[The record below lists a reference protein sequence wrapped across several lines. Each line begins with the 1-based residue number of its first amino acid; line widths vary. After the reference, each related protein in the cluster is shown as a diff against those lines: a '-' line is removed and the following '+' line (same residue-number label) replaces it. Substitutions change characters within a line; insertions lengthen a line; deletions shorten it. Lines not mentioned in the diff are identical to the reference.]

1 MKIKKKIICLI
12 CCRGGSKKIKN
23 KNIKKFNGKPLLIWS
38 LENIK
43 KSKIFDRIILSTD
56 SSKIVKI
63 AKKIKGIE
71 IPGLRPKKLATSNSN
86 QFETHN
92 YIFKKL
98 KINNDNAVACVVNNN
113 PFINVNLIK
122 KSYQIF
128 KKQNFKGLVTDAAR
142 VDGDYLAWKQCKKKG
157 TSLIYIFKKRFLS
170 IKLNRQKLTPA
181 YVNIFNLRWGKPSY
195 LKSYLSYKKQLLKK
209 NNKNIFLS
217 KLENFDLDDLYDWKI
232 SELVHKRFYNAGF
245 KI

>member
-1 MKIKKKIICLI
+1 MNKKKEIICLI
-12 CCRGGSKKIKN
+12 CCRGGSRTIKN
-23 KNIKKFNGKPLLIWS
+23 KNIKLFNKKPLLYWS
-38 LENIK
+38 LRNIT
-43 KSKIFDRIILSTD
+43 KSKVFTKIILSTD
-56 SSKIVKI
+56 SKKI
-63 AKKIKGIE
+63 ANFSRNFKNIE
-71 IPGLRPKKLATSNSN
+71 IPGLRPKNLAKSNSD
-86 QFETHN
+86 QFETHR

-98 KINNDNAVACVVNNN
+98 KIEDKNSIVCVFNNN
-113 PFINVNLIK
+113 PFITAEKINESFKI
-122 KSYQIF
+122 YQ
-128 KKQNFKGLVTDAAR
+128 KNKFKGLVTDAAL
-142 VDGDYLAWKQCKKKG
+142 VDGDYIACKQCVFKKG
-157 TSLIYIFKKRFLS
+157 KIDYIFKNKFLNL
-170 IKLNRQKLTPA
+170 KLNRQALNKY

>member
-1 MKIKKKIICLI
+1 LNIEKEIICLI
-12 CCRGGSKKIKN
+12 CCRGGSKTIKN

-63 AKKIKGIE
+63 AKKIKGLE
-71 IPGLRPKKLATSNSN
+71 IPGLRPKELATSNSN
-86 QFETHN
+86 QFQTHN

-98 KINNDNAVACVVNNN
+98 KINNDNAVACVFNNN

-157 TSLIYIFKKRFLS
+157 TSLNYIFKKRFLS

-181 YVNIFNLRWGKPSY
+181 YVNIFNLRWGKPSF
-195 LKSYLSYKKQLLKK
+195 LASYNSYKRQLMRGDNSFIELKK
-209 NNKNIFLS
+209 K
-217 KLENFDLDDLYDWKI
+217 ENFDIDDQEDWQI
-232 SELVHKRFYNAGF
+232 SETIHKKYYCD
-245 KI
+245 